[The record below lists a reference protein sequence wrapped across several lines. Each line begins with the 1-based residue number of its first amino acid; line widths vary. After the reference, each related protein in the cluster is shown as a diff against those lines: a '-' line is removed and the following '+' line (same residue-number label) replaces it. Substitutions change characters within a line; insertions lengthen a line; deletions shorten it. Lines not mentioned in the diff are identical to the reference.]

1 MPQSPGT
8 PDGMSFSLSGAVAD
22 NGPDKLKLIPQGNQ
36 HRPETEA
43 LAKLDLSFP
52 KTARILLSSD
62 YRRVYEEGFRVSGPY
77 FAAFCLRRPEVHGPR
92 IGLTVSRALGKSVVR
107 NRLKRR
113 IREAVRRR
121 LFQLEA
127 HWEIVFN
134 PRRAALTAA
143 FQDLEREVERLF
155 SRCRS

>member
-1 MPQSPGT
+1 MAG
-8 PDGMSFSLSGAVAD
+8 

-36 HRPETEA
+36 HPPETEA
-43 LAKLDLSFP
+43 LARRGLSFP

-77 FAAFCLRRPEVHGPR
+77 FAAFCLRRQEVQGPR

-121 LFQLEA
+121 LFQLDG
-127 HWEIVFN
+127 HFEIVFN
-134 PRRAALTAA
+134 PRRAALTAR
-143 FQDLEREVERLF
+143 FEDLEQEVERLF